1 LNNLVNPYQAGRPVE
16 KPDMFFGRDDALIWV
31 EQQLTL
37 DRRLLIVHGPGLIGK
52 TSLVRRLPAFL
63 AEHIQ
68 CLYFQGKPHRGRSL
82 SQILAALAGDLAN
95 QLMSKSLVSPH
106 QVDTAADSA
115 TAVKSLLQQAAFALD
130 RAGATSKGR
139 LPGSEEATRLLLILD
154 DAHILV
160 DGEPPSLDSFFDF
173 LTTLLAQVPGL
184 QLLLTLSDLSYER
197 LAHPILL
204 GAVAFRL
211 GPLSSDAAQQLIT
224 RPALGALRFDAGVT
238 KRIAEITSNHPY
250 YLHLFCYTL
259 YNCCARDGWVNQS
272 DIDRT
277 LETLLSLP
285 NEQFQATWEESSRAE
300 QAALS
305 ALAGL
310 KGAHGPITRQEA
322 INYLRRFDPRVI
334 PDVVLDAL
342 ESLAD
347 RGVLVRMGALSYRFA
362 VNLFRYWLDHHTDPA
377 EVLAGIDWE
386 RLRTQLAAR
395 SYVEEIE
402 VGEPVSSGRQTED
415 EEADKRQWN
424 PGTLSILGLAGT
436 AFIGLLLLTLAFS
449 GLLPTRTVDPTLTI
463 QRSQAPGSFVSPT
476 PSATP
481 TTVPTPT
488 PTRPLVV
495 AHSLPAIVYMARGA
509 ANDAQAFT
517 WQLFVMNAD
526 GTNRKQHS
534 FSNTDDITPVW
545 SPDGQRIAFVTQ
557 RDGNREI
564 YLANADGSDLVN
576 LTQHPSEDW
585 TPAWSP
591 DGKEIGFS
599 SNRQGNW
606 EIFVVNADGTNLRQI
621 TNDGTGNLSPV
632 WSPDGKTMAFSSKRD
647 GNWEIYSM
655 PAPDSQGLVRGQ
667 QRRLTFAEGND
678 LSPLFSPQGDRIAFE
693 SNREGNVEVF
703 VMPAPGAQTQVSAD
717 GSNQVNLS
725 NLSFADDHGP
735 VWSPDG
741 RRLLFYS
748 NREGN
753 WDLFAMT
760 ATGESVVN
768 LTNSPDMDE
777 QAPSWRP

>member
-1 LNNLVNPYQAGRPVE
+1 MSNLVNPYQAGRPVE
-16 KPDMFFGRDDALIWV
+16 KPDMFFGRDDALIWI
-31 EQQLTL
+31 EQQVTL
-37 DRRLLIVHGPGLIGK
+37 DRRLLIVYGPEQIGK
-52 TSLVRRLPAFL
+52 TSLVRRLPALL
-63 AEHIQ
+63 AEHVR
-68 CLYFQGKPHRGRSL
+68 CLYFQARSHRGRSL

-95 QLMSKSLVSPH
+95 QLMAKDLVSPH

-115 TAVKSLLQQAAFALD
+115 TAVKSLLQQAASALD
-130 RAGATSKGR
+130 HQDPPPGGA
-139 LPGSEEATRLLLILD
+139 EANRLLLILD
-154 DAHILV
+154 DAHLLV
-160 DGEPPSLDSFFDF
+160 DGEPPSLDSFLDF
-173 LTTLLAQVPGL
+173 LTSLLAQVPHL
-184 QLLLTLSDLSYER
+184 QLLLTLSDLSYQR
-197 LAHPILL
+197 LAHPVLL
-204 GAVAFRL
+204 GAAAFRL

-224 RPALGALRFDAGVT
+224 RPALGALRFDTGVT

-259 YNCCARDGWVNQS
+259 YNSCARDGWVNQS

-285 NEQFQATWEESSRAE
+285 NEQFQAVLQESTRPE

-322 INYLRRFDPRVI
+322 INYLRRFDPGLA
-334 PDVVLDAL
+334 PDVILDAL

-362 VNLFRYWLDHHTDPA
+362 VNFFRYWLDHHIDPVA
-377 EVLAGIDWE
+377 VLAGIDWD

-395 SYVEEIE
+395 SYAEGTE
-402 VGEPVSSGRQTED
+402 VSQPAPSDRQTED
-415 EEADKRQWN
+415 NQADKRQLS

-436 AFIGLLLLTLAFS
+436 AFVGLVLLTLAFG
-449 GLLPTRTVDPTLTI
+449 GLLPTGGDELTPAMPQSMTVGGFI
-463 QRSQAPGSFVSPT
+463 SPT

-481 TTVPTPT
+481 TPMLTPT

-509 ANDAQAFT
+509 ANDAQVSS

-526 GTNRKQHS
+526 GTNRQQRS
-534 FSNTDDITPVW
+534 LSNTDDITPVW

-564 YLANADGSDLVN
+564 YLVNANGSDLVN

-591 DGKEIGFS
+591 DGKEVGFS

-632 WSPDGKTMAFSSKRD
+632 WSPDGTMMAFSSKRD
-647 GNWEIYSM
+647 GDWEIYLM

-667 QRRLTFAEGND
+667 QTRLTYAEGND

-693 SNREGNVEVF
+693 SNREGNVEIF
-703 VMPAPGAQTQVSAD
+703 VMPVPGAQTQVSAG

-741 RRLLFYS
+741 RRLVFYS
-748 NREGN
+748 NRAGN
-753 WDLFAMT
+753 WDLFVMT
-760 ATGESVVN
+760 DNGESVIN